1 MFSRM
6 ASADVTA
13 PSGDEASPR
22 GAGLQPDQGRGRSA
36 ARCGDPSL
44 ADAGWAEPLFYETTV
59 DELGDGL
66 AREAIAAGA
75 DAVLV
80 AGGDGTVRAV
90 SEAMAGVEVP
100 LTIVP
105 SGTGNLL
112 ARNLQLPLP
121 IPTP

>member
-1 MFSRM
+1 
-6 ASADVTA
+6 V
-13 PSGDEASPR
+13 
-22 GAGLQPDQGRGRSA
+22 GRA
-36 ARCGDPSL
+36 
-44 ADAGWAEPLFYETTV
+44 LFYETTV

-90 SEAMAGVEVP
+90 SEAMAGTEVP

-112 ARNLQLPLP
+112 ARNLQLPLADP
-121 IPTP
+121 DAMIAATFEGDVQAIDVGFAELVRPDGERRSVRSS